1 MSAFLT
7 VENAEFEY
15 EISRSKFIAFC
26 RRVRSDEEATNA
38 IAEIRKKY
46 RDATH
51 VCHAYIAHECAR
63 SSDDGEP
70 SGTAGMPIMDALR
83 GAGVN
88 EALVAVVRYFGGI
101 KLGTGG
107 LVRAYSYA
115 ANGAL
120 LSAGRLEAAD
130 CKIYKVSYDYN
141 VYKKIEKRE
150 LQSLY
155 KIVKQEY
162 NRAVDLTYAVL
173 NGDEFLKEITS
184 LTQGKF
190 VAEELGERR
199 VERKIAT

>member
-1 MSAFLT
+1 MSTFLT
-7 VENAEFEY
+7 VEDAEYEY
-15 EISRSKFIAFC
+15 EISRSKFIALC
-26 RRVRSDEEATNA
+26 RRVRCDEEATETL
-38 IAEIRKKY
+38 AEIRKKY
-46 RDATH
+46 RDSTH

-70 SGTAGMPIMDALR
+70 SGTAGMPIMDTLR
-83 GAGVN
+83 GARVN
-88 EALVAVVRYFGGI
+88 ETLIAVVRYFGGI

-107 LVRAYSYA
+107 LVRAYSCA
-115 ANGAL
+115 ASGAL
-120 LSAGRLEAAD
+120 SSAGRREVAD

-173 NGDEFLKEITS
+173 NGEEFLKELAS

-190 VAEELGERR
+190 SAQPLGEQR
-199 VERKIAT
+199 VERKLEI

>member
-83 GAGVN
+83 GA
-88 EALVAVVRYFGGI
+88 
-101 KLGTGG
+101 
-107 LVRAYSYA
+107 
-115 ANGAL
+115 
-120 LSAGRLEAAD
+120 AGEG
-130 CKIYKVSYDYN
+130 K
-141 VYKKIEKRE
+141 
-150 LQSLY
+150 
-155 KIVKQEY
+155 
-162 NRAVDLTYAVL
+162 
-173 NGDEFLKEITS
+173 KEIFRNRDLIERAGLELPLAARIADALRARGLELNADVT
-184 LTQGKF
+184 LP
-190 VAEELGERR
+190 EELVKALCR
-199 VERKIAT
+199 